1 MKEHLTN
8 IRKARQYLVESRR
21 ALAAT
26 LAQYHDEGRS
36 SPDKDAEYAD
46 ALASIQAGLPLWT
59 LPRTMKC
66 KCRHARHRNGTE

>member
-1 MKEHLTN
+1 MKASSMKEHLTN

-36 SPDKDAEYAD
+36 SPDKDAEYAA
-46 ALASIQAGLPLWT
+46 ALASIQAGIAALDAAKEDEMQVPSR
-59 LPRTMKC
+59 P
-66 KCRHARHRNGTE
+66 A